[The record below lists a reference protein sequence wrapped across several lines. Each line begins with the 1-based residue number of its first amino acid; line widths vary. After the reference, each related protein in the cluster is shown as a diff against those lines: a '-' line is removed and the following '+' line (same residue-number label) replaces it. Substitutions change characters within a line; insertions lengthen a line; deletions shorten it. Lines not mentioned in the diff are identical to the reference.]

1 MAGRP
6 VRASDAAAVRRARF
20 HDLIM
25 RYGGEAYF
33 EGSGPRMWR
42 VLAEFIIDWL
52 ACEVLS
58 EPSLKFEPNKATGE
72 EGFLGLA
79 ANAETA
85 LQTVKDKVLAE
96 EVAGEVLFKDIFVA
110 CGAGGCAPTRNGSAR
125 CHRLQRALACLFVPL
140 KIVLR
145 SHLVGVPVCVCV
157 SEYS

>member
-1 MAGRP
+1 MWRGDQFEPAT
-6 VRASDAAAVRRARF
+6 RRRYGGRF

-33 EGSGPRMWR
+33 EGSGPRACGALWR

-58 EPSLKFEPNKATGE
+58 ERSLNFKPNKAT
-72 EGFLGLA
+72 GFLGLA

-125 CHRLQRALACLFVPL
+125 CHRLQRALVCLFVSL

-145 SHLVGVPVCVCV
+145 SHLVGVPVCV
-157 SEYS
+157 SE